1 MAILRHLH
9 QLAYRVL
16 PLMRHPR
23 VPFALKA
30 GTLLAALV
38 IVSPVDIFG
47 DVPVL
52 GLLDDAMLLALLATV
67 FVQVAG
73 WLLVRDA
80 REPVR
85 VGASRPSTARATHAP
100 LRMTRLARPLDLG

>member
-1 MAILRHLH
+1 
-9 QLAYRVL
+9 
-16 PLMRHPR
+16 MRHPR

-30 GTLLAALV
+30 GTLLVALV

-85 VGASRPSTARATHAP
+85 VGASRPSTAHAP
-100 LRMTRLARPLDLG
+100 LKMTRLARPLDLG

>member
-1 MAILRHLH
+1 MRLLAILRHLYR
-9 QLAYRVL
+9 LAFRVL

-30 GTLLAALV
+30 GTLAAAAL
-38 IVSPVDIFG
+38 IVSPVDVFG
-47 DVPVL
+47 DVPVV
-52 GLLDDAMLLALLATV
+52 GLLDDAMLLALLATL
-67 FVQVAG
+67 FVNVAG

-85 VGASRPSTARATHAP
+85 VGASRMTAPGAMLPR
-100 LRMTRLARPLDLG
+100 